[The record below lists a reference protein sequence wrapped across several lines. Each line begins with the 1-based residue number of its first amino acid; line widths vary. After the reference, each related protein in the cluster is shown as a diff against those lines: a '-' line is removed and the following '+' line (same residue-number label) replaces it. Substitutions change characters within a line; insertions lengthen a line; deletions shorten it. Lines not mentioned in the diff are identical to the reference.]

1 MTNET
6 GIAQLHSEI
15 LAFVGRTGASPRR
28 ADDPV
33 NLPMIRHWCQAM
45 GDDNPIYTNP
55 DEAIKAGFTDIVA
68 PPTMLQSWT
77 HHDRRFDAPH
87 LTDDDGEEILA
98 RRLIEAGYPSVV
110 ATECDAEYLRYL
122 SPGDLLTYHCVI
134 ESISEP
140 KTTKL
145 GTGFFITTLVSYTD
159 QNDDVVGRLRF
170 VVFRFRPAE
179 KA

>member
-1 MTNET
+1 MSAGSE
-6 GIAQLHSEI
+6 IAQLHAE
-15 LAFVGRTGASPRR
+15 LRAFVGRPGASPRR

-45 GDDNPIYTNP
+45 GDNNPVYTSRQ
-55 DEAIKAGFTDIVA
+55 DAIEAGFSDIVA

-77 HHDRRFDAPH
+77 HHDRRFDLPE

-98 RRLIEAGYPSVV
+98 RRLVEAGYPSVV
-110 ATECDAEYLRYL
+110 ATACEAEYLRYL
-122 SPGDLLTYHCVI
+122 TLGDELTYHCVI

-159 QNDDVVGRLRF
+159 QHGDVVGRLRF
-170 VVFRFRPAE
+170 VVFRFRPVD
-179 KA
+179 KG

>member
-1 MTNET
+1 MTAET
-6 GIAQLHSEI
+6 DITRLHAEL

-45 GDDNPIYTNP
+45 GDNNPVYTSRQ
-55 DEAIKAGFTDIVA
+55 DAIDAGFADIVA

-77 HHDRRFDAPH
+77 HHDRRFDVPE
-87 LTDDDGEEILA
+87 LSDDDGEEILA
-98 RRLIEAGYPSVV
+98 RLLNEAGYPSVV
-110 ATECDAEYLRYL
+110 ATACEAEYVRYL
-122 SPGDLLTYHCVI
+122 VPGDLLTYHCVI

-159 QNDDVVGRLRF
+159 QNDEVVGTLRF
-170 VVFRFRPAE
+170 VVFRFRPSD
-179 KA
+179 KD